1 MKRKRCRYCKKLF
14 IPNPR
19 VGDHQVTCDDPQ
31 CKKAHKA
38 KNNAHWRRRNPDYF
52 RNDYPRV
59 KRWLDQHPGY
69 LKEYRQTHLEYMKKN
84 REIQRVRDRKK
95 RLCLDIQAEI
105 KRQAPEITN
114 QLWDLPPLDIQG
126 EISIKPLEIT
136 LLFSKLP
143 CLDIQVPL
151 DTACCLRDNTTI
163 HTGG

>member
-19 VGDHQVTCDDPQ
+19 VGDHQVTCDDPHF
-31 CKKAHKA
+31 KKAHKA
-38 KNNAHWRRRNPDYF
+38 KTNAHWRRRNPDYF

-69 LKEYRQTHLEYMKKN
+69 LKQYRQTHLEYMKKN

-105 KRQAPEITN
+105 
-114 QLWDLPPLDIQG
+114 
-126 EISIKPLEIT
+126 SIKPLEIP

-151 DTACCLRDNTTI
+151 DNACCLRDNTTI